1 VVVGRARVLK
11 LHLRIMRLA
20 RGRLALRALNGTLAL
35 VSDMPGGGGRVPQ
48 RSAVF
53 VTLGSDGRIARLDAV
68 MASAKL
74 ARLDFGALRPFGL
87 REGLAFVGAALR
99 LPGGRMPLLAL
110 LTGPRDLRRAR
121 PRAEQ
126 TREGCERGLAEQGK
140 TRSR

>member
-1 VVVGRARVLK
+1 
-11 LHLRIMRLA
+11 
-20 RGRLALRALNGTLAL
+20 
-35 VSDMPGGGGRVPQ
+35 VPQ